1 MSINSAMLSGV
12 SGLIANSSALAA
24 ISDNIANVN
33 TVGYKRSTA
42 NFSTL
47 VTSGSKNTAYSA
59 GGVKAQTHQFIS
71 QQGLTQSSTS
81 NLDLSIAGTGFF
93 VATEKPENLT
103 SSDTRSFTRA
113 GSFQLDNLGY
123 LRNDAGLY
131 LQGWLADP
139 VSGIITPDPSDL
151 MQLSSIN
158 VGTVGGTAE
167 KTTRVGVNANLRS
180 EQPVAANVSYKVGT
194 AGAPSKSNVP
204 DSNLD
209 NHNYD
214 VIYKSTGVANPVG
227 GENKYEVEIR
237 ESGVV
242 VLSGT
247 VGYNAAG
254 ALVSS
259 TLKRPDQATPG
270 GSLTTVEIKAAAA
283 PDPAVT
289 VNLSDLGIVSTAP
302 APATDADDVNKGAL
316 YDPAANS
323 MSTYA
328 LRQAN
333 KDTTSKPQGV
343 KPDFEIQIPLSDSKG
358 GQRTVTMSLLKAP
371 GPNQWYAELR
381 AQPGDLEN
389 NANGLISTGIV
400 EFTTDG
406 KLKSTGN
413 LFTGTPT
420 SVNIQASGT
429 PLVTQPAPPA
439 AQLPQPPVWA
449 KGLGIDTQDVQIDLA
464 SAAGGLTQY
473 NSQSVV
479 QSVNTNGTA
488 FGNLTNI
495 EVDKDGYVSAIFDNG
510 VTRRIAQVA
519 VATFS
524 NPNGLK
530 GVNGNAYR
538 VTNESGTYSLKPPGQ
553 GGAGVLAPS
562 TLEASTVDLSTE
574 FTGLIT
580 TQRAYSASSKIITT
594 ADQMLEELL
603 NIKR

>member
-1 MSINSAMLSGV
+1 MSINSAMLAGV

-33 TVGYKRSTA
+33 TVGYKRSSA

-47 VTSGSKNTAYSA
+47 VTSGSKNQAYSA
-59 GGVKAQTHQFIS
+59 GGVKAQTHQYVS
-71 QQGLTQSSTS
+71 QQGLTQSTTS
-81 NLDLSIAGTGFF
+81 NLDLSISGSGFF
-93 VATEKPENLT
+93 VATEKPEGLT
-103 SSDTRSFTRA
+103 ATDTRSFTRA

-139 VSGIITPDPSDL
+139 VSGVITPDPSDL

-158 VGTVGGTAE
+158 VGSVGGTAE

-180 EQPVAANVSYKVGT
+180 EQPVAAAVSYKVGT
-194 AGAPSKSNVP
+194 AGSPSKSAVQ
-204 DSNLD
+204 DSNLV
-209 NHNYD
+209 NHNFD
-214 VIYKSTGVANPVG
+214 VVYSSTGTANPVAG
-227 GENKYEVEIR
+227 NNEYLVDIKENGVIVA
-237 ESGVV
+237 SGK
-242 VLSGT
+242 
-247 VGYNAAG
+247 VGYDAAG

-259 TLKRPDQATPG
+259 TIDYKGAAVPAG
-270 GSLTTVEIKAAAA
+270 NTTDTAINAAG
-283 PDPAVT
+283 DT
-289 VNLSDLGIVSTAP
+289 VDLVDLGI
-302 APATDADDVNKGAL
+302 ATDAEVKLGKL
-316 YDPAANS
+316 YDPATWS
-323 MSTYA
+323 MSDYA
-328 LRQAN
+328 LDN
-333 KDTTSKPQGV
+333 TKGV
-343 KPDFEIQIPLSDSKG
+343 KPDFEIQVPLSDSKG
-358 GQRTVTMSLLKAP
+358 GQRTVTLSLLKGP
-371 GPNQWYAELR
+371 GPNEWYAELR
-381 AQPGDLEN
+381 AKPGDLAN
-389 NANGLISTGIV
+389 NANGLISSGMV
-400 EFTTDG
+400 KFTTDG
-406 KLKSTGN
+406 KLQNTGN
-413 LFTGTPT
+413 LFGGSNPT
-420 SVNIQASGT
+420 SISIQASGT
-429 PLVTQPAPPA
+429 PLVVQPPLPAP
-439 AQLPQPPVWA
+439 QLPQPPIWA
-449 KGLGIDTQDVQIDLA
+449 DSLGIDTQDVQIDLA
-464 SAAGGLTQY
+464 NAAGGLTQY

-495 EVDKDGYVSAIFDNG
+495 EVDDDGYVSAIFDNG

-538 VTNESGTYSLKPPGQ
+538 VTNESGTYSLKAPGQ
-553 GGAGVLAPS
+553 GGAGALAPS

>member
-1 MSINSAMLSGV
+1 MSINSAMLAGV
-12 SGLIANSSALAA
+12 SGLVANSSALAA

-33 TVGYKRSTA
+33 TVGYKRSSA

-47 VTSGSKNTAYSA
+47 VTSGSKNQTYSA
-59 GGVKAQTHQFIS
+59 GGVKAQTHQFVS
-71 QQGLTQSSTS
+71 QQGLTQSTTS
-81 NLDLSIAGTGFF
+81 NLDLSISGSGFF
-93 VATEKPENLT
+93 VTTEKPEGLT
-103 SSDTRSFTRA
+103 ATDTRSFTRA

-139 VSGIITPDPSDL
+139 VSGAITPDPSDL

-167 KTTRVGVNANLRS
+167 KTTRVGINANLRS
-180 EQPVAANVSYKVGT
+180 EQPVAAAVSYKVGT
-194 AGAPSKSNVP
+194 AGSPSKTGIVDTAVP
-204 DSNLD
+204 AVTHS
-209 NHNYD
+209 YD
-214 VIYKSTGVANPVG
+214 VVYSSTGVANPLASGNSEYQVDIK
-227 GENKYEVEIR
+227 EN
-237 ESGVV
+237 GVV
-242 VLSGT
+242 IATGI

-254 ALVSS
+254 NLVSS
-259 TLKRPDQATPG
+259 TLKPK
-270 GSLTTVEIKAAAA
+270 SAAA
-283 PDPAVT
+283 PNGTITDVDIDT
-289 VNLSDLGIVSTAP
+289 G
-302 APATDADDVNKGAL
+302 APATTVSLAALGITTDAEVKAGKL
-316 YDPAANS
+316 YDPATWS
-323 MSTYA
+323 MSDYA
-328 LRQAN
+328 ADN
-333 KDTTSKPQGV
+333 TKGV

-358 GQRTVTMSLLKAP
+358 GQRTVTLSLLKGP

-381 AQPGDLEN
+381 AKPGDLAN
-389 NANGLISTGIV
+389 NGNGQISTGIV
-400 EFTTDG
+400 TFTTDG
-406 KLKSTGN
+406 KLQSTGN
-413 LFTGTPT
+413 LFGGTNPT
-420 SVNIQASGT
+420 SISIQASGT
-429 PLVTQPAPPA
+429 APLAPPA
-439 AQLPQPPVWA
+439 VTPPTWA
-449 KGLGIDTQDVQIDLA
+449 DGLGIDTQDVQIDLA

-495 EVDKDGYVSAIFDNG
+495 EVDEDGYVSAIFDNG

-538 VTNESGTYSLKPPGQ
+538 VTNESGTYSLKAPGQ
-553 GGAGVLAPS
+553 GGAGSLAPS

>member
-1 MSINSAMLSGV
+1 MLAGV

-33 TVGYKRSTA
+33 TVGYKRSSA

-47 VTSGSKNTAYSA
+47 VTSGSKNQTYSA

-71 QQGLTQSSTS
+71 QQGLTQSTTS
-81 NLDLSIAGTGFF
+81 NLDLSISGSGFF
-93 VATEKPENLT
+93 VTTEKPEGLT
-103 SSDTRSFTRA
+103 ATDTRSFTRA

-139 VSGIITPDPSDL
+139 VSGMITPDPSDL

-180 EQPVAANVSYKVGT
+180 EGPISAAVSYKVGT
-194 AGAPSKSNVP
+194 AGAPSYTVV
-204 DSNLD
+204 DSNGD
-209 NHNYD
+209 NRKID
-214 VIYKSTGVANPVG
+214 VIYSSTGVANPVG
-227 GENKYEVEIR
+227 ADPSATPAVPGDNQYKFEIR
-237 ESGVV
+237 ENGVTVESGVIGYDAT
-242 VLSGT
+242 SGAVT
-247 VGYNAAG
+247 SYTPTGGTTSATLPATLTLADGATITSTDLNLDAPTDAEAGKLYNPG
-254 ALVSS
+254 SS
-259 TLKRPDQATPG
+259 TA
-270 GSLTTVEIKAAAA
+270 SW
-283 PDPAVT
+283 
-289 VNLSDLGIVSTAP
+289 
-302 APATDADDVNKGAL
+302 
-316 YDPAANS
+316 S
-323 MSTYA
+323 MSDYA
-328 LRQAN
+328 LDN
-333 KDTTSKPQGV
+333 SKGV

-358 GQRTVTMSLLKAP
+358 GQRTVTLSLLKGP
-371 GPNQWYAELR
+371 GPNEWYAELH
-381 AQPGDLEN
+381 AKPGDLDN
-389 NANGLISTGIV
+389 NANGLISSGIIT
-400 EFTTDG
+400 FTTDG
-406 KLKSTGN
+406 KLQSTGN
-413 LFTGTPT
+413 LFGNTNPT
-420 SVNIQASGT
+420 SITIGASDPTAVN
-429 PLVTQPAPPA
+429 LAPPA
-439 AQLPQPPVWA
+439 VTPPRWA
-449 KGLGIDTQDVQIDLA
+449 DGLGIADQEVQIDLA

-495 EVDKDGYVSAIFDNG
+495 EVDEDGYVSAIFDNG

-538 VTNESGTYSLKPPGQ
+538 VTNESGTYSLKAPGQ
-553 GGAGVLAPS
+553 GGAGALAPS

>member
-1 MSINSAMLSGV
+1 MSINSAMLAGV

-33 TVGYKRSTA
+33 TVGYKRSSA

-47 VTSGSKNTAYSA
+47 VTSGSKNQAYSA
-59 GGVKAQTHQFIS
+59 GGVKAQTHQYVS
-71 QQGLTQSSTS
+71 QQGLTQSTTS
-81 NLDLSIAGTGFF
+81 NLDLSISGSGFF
-93 VATEKPENLT
+93 VTTEKPENLT
-103 SSDTRSFTRA
+103 ATDTRSFTRA

-139 VSGIITPDPSDL
+139 VSGQITPDPSDL

-158 VGTVGGTAE
+158 VGSVGGTAE

-180 EQPVAANVSYKVGT
+180 EQPVAAAVSYKVGT
-194 AGAPSKSNVP
+194 AGSPSKTNVQ
-204 DSNLD
+204 DSALV

-214 VIYKSTGVANPVG
+214 VVYSSTGVANPVG
-227 GENKYEVEIR
+227 ANNEYLVDIKENGVIVA
-237 ESGVV
+237 SGK
-242 VLSGT
+242 
-247 VGYNAAG
+247 VGYDSTG

-259 TLKRPDQATPG
+259 TIDYKGAATPAG
-270 GSLTTVEIKAAAA
+270 NTTTTAINSAG
-283 PDPAVT
+283 DT
-289 VNLSDLGIVSTAP
+289 VDLVDLGIS
-302 APATDADDVNKGAL
+302 TDADVKLGKL
-316 YDPAANS
+316 YDPSTWS
-323 MSTYA
+323 MSDYA
-328 LRQAN
+328 QDN
-333 KDTTSKPQGV
+333 TKGV
-343 KPDFEIQIPLSDSKG
+343 KPDFEIQVPLSDSKG
-358 GQRTVTMSLLKAP
+358 GQRTVTLSLLKGP
-371 GPNQWYAELR
+371 GPNEWYAELR
-381 AQPGDLEN
+381 AKPGDLAN
-389 NANGLISTGIV
+389 NGNGLISSGLV
-400 EFTTDG
+400 KFTTDG
-406 KLKSTGN
+406 KLQSTGN
-413 LFTGTPT
+413 LFGGTNPT
-420 SVNIQASGT
+420 SISIQASGT

-439 AQLPQPPVWA
+439 AQLPQPPIWA
-449 KGLGIDTQDVQIDLA
+449 DSLGIDTQDVQIDLA
-464 SAAGGLTQY
+464 NAAGGLTQY

-495 EVDKDGYVSAIFDNG
+495 EVDNDGYVSAIFDNG

-538 VTNESGTYSLKPPGQ
+538 VTNESGTYSLKAPGE
-553 GGAGVLAPS
+553 GGAGSLAPS

>member
-12 SGLIANSSALAA
+12 SGLVANSSALAA

-33 TVGYKRSTA
+33 TVGYKRSSA

-47 VTSGSKNTAYSA
+47 VTSQSKNSTYSA
-59 GGVKAQTHQFIS
+59 GGVKALTHQFIS
-71 QQGLTQSSTS
+71 QQGLTQSTTS
-81 NLDLSIAGTGFF
+81 SLDLSIAGSGFF
-93 VATEKPENLT
+93 VATEKPEGLT
-103 SSDTRSFTRA
+103 ATDTRSFTRA

-123 LRNDAGLY
+123 LKNDAGLY

-139 VSGIITPDPSDL
+139 VTGAITPDPSDL
-151 MQLSSIN
+151 TQLSSNN
-158 VGTVGGTAE
+158 VGSVGGTAE

-180 EQPVAANVSYKVGT
+180 EQPVAAAVSYKVGV
-194 AGAPSKSNVP
+194 AGSPSKSTIA
-204 DSNLD
+204 DSTGAT
-209 NHNYD
+209 HNYD
-214 VIYKSTGVANPVG
+214 IVYSSTGSANPQG
-227 GENKYEVEIR
+227 GENKYNVEIK
-237 ESGVV
+237 ENGVVVASGVV
-242 VLSGT
+242 
-247 VGYNAAG
+247 GYDPATGNIA
-254 ALVSS
+254 SS
-259 TLKRPDQATPG
+259 TLAAKGGTAT
-270 GSLTTVEIKAAAA
+270 GSLANVDINTGTPATTV
-283 PDPAVT
+283 DL
-289 VNLSDLGIVSTAP
+289 NLLGID
-302 APATDADDVNKGAL
+302 TDTEVKVGKL
-316 YDPAANS
+316 YDPAVWS
-323 MSTYA
+323 MSDYA
-328 LRQAN
+328 LDST
-333 KDTTSKPQGV
+333 KGV

-358 GQRTVTMSLLKAP
+358 GQRTVTVSLLKAP

-381 AQPGDLEN
+381 AQPGDLAN
-389 NANGLISTGIV
+389 NSNGLISTGIV

-406 KLKSTGN
+406 KLKNTGN
-413 LFTGTPT
+413 LFGGTSPT
-420 SVNIQASGT
+420 SISIQASGT
-429 PLVTQPAPPA
+429 PLVVQPAPPA
-439 AQLPQPPVWA
+439 AQLPQPPIWA
-449 KGLGIDTQDVQIDLA
+449 DGLGIDTQDVQIDLA

-495 EVDKDGYVSAIFDNG
+495 EVDTDGYVSAIFDNG

-553 GGAGVLAPS
+553 GGAGSLAPS

>member
-1 MSINSAMLSGV
+1 MSINSAMLAGV

-47 VTSGSKNTAYSA
+47 VTSGTKNQTYSA

-71 QQGLTQSSTS
+71 QQGLTQSTTS
-81 NLDLSIAGTGFF
+81 NLDLSISGSGFF
-93 VATEKPENLT
+93 VATEKPEGLT
-103 SSDTRSFTRA
+103 ATDTRSFTRA
-113 GSFQLDNLGY
+113 GSFQLDSLGY

-158 VGTVGGTAE
+158 VGSVGGTAE

-180 EQPVAANVSYKVGT
+180 EQPVSASVSYKSGPATGPT
-194 AGAPSKSNVP
+194 ATVLDDAAVPQPHKIDVVYSATGNTNPVAPTLPADPGGNQYRVDIKENGVIVESGIVAYD
-204 DSNLD
+204 DSVSPGVLLG
-209 NHNYD
+209 
-214 VIYKSTGVANPVG
+214 YKSITGGAVAF
-227 GENKYEVEIR
+227 
-237 ESGVV
+237 
-242 VLSGT
+242 
-247 VGYNAAG
+247 A
-254 ALVSS
+254 
-259 TLKRPDQATPG
+259 
-270 GSLTTVEIKAAAA
+270 GSLPTTVPVSGGANIDMT
-283 PDPAVT
+283 DPLLMMANDTEV
-289 VNLSDLGIVSTAP
+289 L
-302 APATDADDVNKGAL
+302 KGNL
-316 YDPAANS
+316 YDPAGNS
-323 MSTYA
+323 MSLYA
-328 LRQAN
+328 YNEAN
-333 KDTTSKPQGV
+333 KITNATPAGV

-358 GQRTVTMSLLKAP
+358 GQRTVTMSLLKGP

-381 AQPGDLEN
+381 AKPGDLAN
-389 NANGLISTGIV
+389 NSTGLISTGIV
-400 EFTTDG
+400 TFTTDG
-406 KLKSTGN
+406 KLQNTGG
-413 LFTGTPT
+413 LFGTTSPT
-420 SVNIQASGT
+420 SISVAASGT
-429 PLVTQPAPPA
+429 PIDPANPNAPI
-439 AQLPQPPVWA
+439 WA
-449 KGLGIDTQDVQIDLA
+449 DGLGIDTQDVQIDLA
-464 SAAGGLTQY
+464 NAAGGLTQY

-495 EVDKDGYVSAIFDNG
+495 EVDEDGYVSAIFDNG

-538 VTNESGTYSLKPPGQ
+538 VTNESGTYSLKAPGQ
-553 GGAGVLAPS
+553 GGAGSLAPS

>member
-1 MSINSAMLSGV
+1 MSINSAMLAGV
-12 SGLIANSSALAA
+12 SGLVANSSALAA

-33 TVGYKRSTA
+33 TVGFKRSSS

-47 VTSGSKNTAYSA
+47 VTSGSKNQTYSA

-71 QQGLTQSSTS
+71 QQGLTQSTTS
-81 NLDLSIAGTGFF
+81 NLDLSISGAGFF
-93 VATEKPENLT
+93 VTTEKPENLT
-103 SSDTRSFTRA
+103 ATDTRSFTRA
-113 GSFQLDNLGY
+113 GSFQLDSLGY

-139 VSGIITPDPSDL
+139 VTGAITPDPSDL

-167 KTTRVGVNANLRS
+167 KTTRVGINANLRS
-180 EQPVAANVSYKVGT
+180 EQPVAAAVSYKVGT
-194 AGAPSKSNVP
+194 AGTASFTGVP
-204 DSNLD
+204 DSGTPST

-214 VIYKSTGVANPVG
+214 VVYSATGVANPTG
-227 GENKYEVEIR
+227 TPSLYRYQVEIK
-237 ESGVV
+237 ENGVVIASGVV
-242 VLSGT
+242 
-247 VGYNAAG
+247 GYDAAG
-254 ALVSS
+254 ALQSS
-259 TLKRPDQATPG
+259 TLKP
-270 GSLTTVEIKAAAA
+270 KAAAA
-283 PDPAVT
+283 PNGTLTTVDIDTAGTPTT
-289 VNLSDLGIVSTAP
+289 VNLAALGLTTD
-302 APATDADDVNKGAL
+302 TDAKAGKL
-316 YDPAANS
+316 YDPTTWS
-323 MSTYA
+323 MSDYA
-328 LRQAN
+328 
-333 KDTTSKPQGV
+333 KDNLTGV

-358 GQRTVTMSLLKAP
+358 GQRTVTLSLLKAP

-381 AQPGDLEN
+381 AKPGDLAN
-389 NANGLISTGIV
+389 NANGQISTGIIS
-400 EFTTDG
+400 FTTDG
-406 KLKSTGN
+406 KLQSTGN
-413 LFTGTPT
+413 LFGTTVPT
-420 SVNIQASGT
+420 AITVMASGT
-429 PLVTQPAPPA
+429 APAVPPA
-439 AQLPQPPVWA
+439 VQLPTWA
-449 KGLGIDTQDVQIDLA
+449 DGLGIDTQNVQIDLA

-495 EVDKDGYVSAIFDNG
+495 EVDDDGYVSAIFDNG

-538 VTNESGTYSLKPPGQ
+538 VTNESGTYSLKAPGQ
-553 GGAGVLAPS
+553 GGAGALAPS

>member
-1 MSINSAMLSGV
+1 MSINSAMLAGV
-12 SGLIANSSALAA
+12 SGLVANSSALAA

-33 TVGYKRSTA
+33 TVGFKRSSS

-47 VTSGSKNTAYSA
+47 VTSGSKNQTYSA

-71 QQGLTQSSTS
+71 QQGLTQSTTS
-81 NLDLSIAGTGFF
+81 NLDLSISGSGFF

-103 SSDTRSFTRA
+103 AADTRSFTRA
-113 GSFQLDNLGY
+113 GSFQLDSLGY

-139 VSGIITPDPSDL
+139 VTGTITPDPSDL

-167 KTTRVGVNANLRS
+167 KTTRVGINANLRS
-180 EQPVAANVSYKVGT
+180 EQPVAAAVSYKVGT
-194 AGAPSKSNVP
+194 AGSASFTGVT
-204 DSNLD
+204 DSAAAT
-209 NHNYD
+209 HSYD
-214 VIYKSTGVANPVG
+214 VVYSSTGVANPAASGDNEYQVDIK
-227 GENKYEVEIR
+227 EN
-237 ESGVV
+237 GVV
-242 VLSGT
+242 VATGI
-247 VGYNAAG
+247 VGYDAATG
-254 ALVSS
+254 ALTSS
-259 TLKRPDQATPG
+259 TVKP
-270 GSLTTVEIKAAAA
+270 KAAAGPSGTPLVTIDIDTGA
-283 PDPAVT
+283 PATT
-289 VNLSDLGIVSTAP
+289 VNLADLGID
-302 APATDADDVNKGAL
+302 TDADAKLGKL
-316 YDPAANS
+316 YDPSTWS
-323 MSTYA
+323 MSDYA
-328 LRQAN
+328 ADN
-333 KDTTSKPQGV
+333 TKGV

-358 GQRTVTMSLLKAP
+358 GQRTVTVSLLKAP

-381 AQPGDLEN
+381 AKPGDLAN
-389 NANGLISTGIV
+389 NGNGLISTGII

-406 KLKSTGN
+406 KLKSTGD
-413 LFTGTPT
+413 LFGTTNPT
-420 SVNIQASGT
+420 SITVMASGT
-429 PLVTQPAPPA
+429 ALAVPPA
-439 AQLPQPPVWA
+439 VQQPTWA
-449 KGLGIDTQDVQIDLA
+449 DALGIDTQEVQIDLA

-495 EVDKDGYVSAIFDNG
+495 EVDEDGYVSAIFDNG

-538 VTNESGTYSLKPPGQ
+538 VTNESGTYSLKAPGQ
-553 GGAGVLAPS
+553 GGAGSLAPS

>member
-1 MSINSAMLSGV
+1 MSINSAMLAGV

-33 TVGYKRSTA
+33 TVGYKRSTS

-47 VTSGSKNTAYSA
+47 VTSGSKNQTYSA

-71 QQGLTQSSTS
+71 QQGLTQSTTS
-81 NLDLSIAGTGFF
+81 NLDLSISGSGFF
-93 VATEKPENLT
+93 VATEKPEGLT
-103 SSDTRSFTRA
+103 ATDTRSFTRA
-113 GSFQLDNLGY
+113 GSFQLDSLGY

-139 VSGIITPDPSDL
+139 VSGMITPDPSDL

-180 EQPVAANVSYKVGT
+180 EQPVAAAVSYKVGT
-194 AGAPSKSNVP
+194 AGSPSFTGVMDTNATPKSH
-204 DSNLD
+204 D
-209 NHNYD
+209 YD
-214 VIYKSTGVANPVG
+214 VVYSSTGVANPVS
-227 GENKYEVEIR
+227 GENQYQVDIKENGVIVATGILGYDPA
-237 ESGVV
+237 SGD
-242 VLSGT
+242 
-247 VGYNAAG
+247 
-254 ALVSS
+254 LVSS
-259 TLKRPDQATPG
+259 TLDYKGAPAG
-270 GSLTTVEIKAAAA
+270 GGTITDVRINAAGDTVDLA
-283 PDPAVT
+283 
-289 VNLSDLGIVSTAP
+289 DLGIIGGTP
-302 APATDADDVNKGAL
+302 EDTDVKAGKL
-316 YDPAANS
+316 YDPSTWS
-323 MSTYA
+323 MSDYA
-328 LRQAN
+328 
-333 KDTTSKPQGV
+333 KDNSKGV

-358 GQRTVTMSLLKAP
+358 GQRTVTLSLLKAP

-381 AQPGDLEN
+381 AKPGDLATN
-389 NANGLISTGIV
+389 GNGLISSGIV

-406 KLKSTGN
+406 KLKDTGN
-413 LFTGTPT
+413 LFGGTTPT
-420 SVNIQASGT
+420 SISIQASGT
-429 PLVTQPAPPA
+429 PLVVQPAPPA
-439 AQLPQPPVWA
+439 AQLPQPPIWA
-449 KGLGIDTQDVQIDLA
+449 DSLGIDTQDVQIDLA

-495 EVDKDGYVSAIFDNG
+495 EVDEDGYVSAIFDNG

-538 VTNESGTYSLKPPGQ
+538 VTNESGTYSLKAPGS
-553 GGAGVLAPS
+553 GGAGSLAPS

>member
-1 MSINSAMLSGV
+1 MSINSAMLAGV

-33 TVGYKRSTA
+33 TVGYKRSSA

-47 VTSGSKNTAYSA
+47 VTSGSKNQTYSA

-71 QQGLTQSSTS
+71 QQGLTQSTTS
-81 NLDLSIAGTGFF
+81 NLDLSISGSGFF
-93 VATEKPENLT
+93 VTTEKPEGLT
-103 SSDTRSFTRA
+103 ATDTRSFTRA

-158 VGTVGGTAE
+158 VGSVGGTAE

-180 EQPVAANVSYKVGT
+180 EQPVAAAVAYKVGT
-194 AGAPSKSNVP
+194 AGSPSKTAVP
-204 DSNLD
+204 DSGTPSK
-209 NHNYD
+209 NHDYD
-214 VIYKSTGVANPVG
+214 VIYSATGTANPVG
-227 GENKYEVEIR
+227 TENQYKVEIK
-237 ESGVV
+237 ENGVTIASG
-242 VLSGT
+242 L
-247 VGYNAAG
+247 VGYDATSG
-254 ALVSS
+254 ALTSS
-259 TLKRPDQATPG
+259 TLKPPG
-270 GSLTTVEIKAAAA
+270 AAAASGSLTTVDIDTAGT
-283 PDPAVT
+283 PTT
-289 VNLSDLGIVSTAP
+289 VNLAALGIVGG
-302 APATDADDVNKGAL
+302 ATDDADAKAGKL
-316 YDPAANS
+316 YDPSTWS
-323 MSTYA
+323 MSDYA
-328 LRQAN
+328 LDN
-333 KDTTSKPQGV
+333 TKGV

-358 GQRTVTMSLLKAP
+358 GQRTVTLSMLKGP
-371 GPNQWYAELR
+371 GPNEWYAELR
-381 AQPGDLEN
+381 AKPGDLAN
-389 NANGLISTGIV
+389 NANGLISSGIV
-400 EFTTDG
+400 TFTTDG
-406 KLKSTGN
+406 KLQSTGN
-413 LFTGTPT
+413 LFGSTSPT
-420 SVNIQASGT
+420 SITVAASGT
-429 PLVTQPAPPA
+429 AIDPLNPNAPI
-439 AQLPQPPVWA
+439 WA
-449 KGLGIDTQDVQIDLA
+449 DGLGIADQEVQIDLA
-464 SAAGGLTQY
+464 NAAGGLTQY

-495 EVDKDGYVSAIFDNG
+495 EVDEDGYVSAIFDNG

-538 VTNESGTYSLKPPGQ
+538 VTNESGTYSLKAPGQ
-553 GGAGVLAPS
+553 GGAGSLAPS